1 MSIQV
6 SVSGGTVSANVT
18 TGIGPQ
24 GPAGPQGPV
33 GPASVASVN
42 SQTGTV
48 VLTSSSVSAASAV
61 HGHVAADIVAGIFD
75 LARIP
80 THTHSIAQ
88 VSGLQSS
95 LDGKASLAATNVLRV
110 ETLNGLNGAL
120 TVAAGSNV
128 TVATQGATLT
138 ISAAG
143 DAVSSVNGKTGAVV
157 LTSASVSAASAV
169 HTHVTSDIT
178 GFTAAAAAAAPVAS
192 VNGSTGT
199 VVLTHT
205 SVSAAAASHTHS
217 IAQVSGLQAELDGK
231 AAAAATNVE
240 RVVSLGGLTGAITLT
255 GVNLTVATAAGS
267 ITLTAPAGGG
277 GGGDVASV
285 NGITGAVVLTH
296 TSVSAAAATHA
307 AQHMAGGTDLVLPV
321 VTSATITASAN
332 NYSPPTGDIVRLV
345 SSTATAVISGL
356 SGGASGAVRL
366 LVNVSTNTIRL
377 AHASS
382 DSGATNRFSIAGGA
396 DLDLAEGE
404 SASAFYDST
413 SERWR
418 VTGGSGG
425 GGSTSAGG
433 IVSVNGYTATAVTLT
448 SGDVTAASTSHMT
461 THRAGGSDELL
472 PLVTSV
478 SLTASVND
486 YSLPTGD
493 IFRLSH
499 TNTNTV
505 SITGL
510 ATAVG
515 GSSRLLI
522 NVSTGASSSYTIR
535 HQNTNS
541 TAASRVMV
549 PWSGDYIISPNG
561 GAALVIYDSTDSRW
575 RVV

>member
-1 MSIQV
+1 MSINV
-6 SVSGGTVSANVT
+6 SVTGGTVRASVT

-24 GPAGPQGPV
+24 GPAGPVGPQGPV
-33 GPASVASVN
+33 LVASVN
-42 SQTGTV
+42 EQTGT
-48 VLTSSSVSAASAV
+48 
-61 HGHVAADIVAGIFD
+61 
-75 LARIP
+75 
-80 THTHSIAQ
+80 
-88 VSGLQSS
+88 
-95 LDGKASLAATNVLRV
+95 
-110 ETLNGLNGAL
+110 
-120 TVAAGSNV
+120 
-128 TVATQGATLT
+128 
-138 ISAAG
+138 
-143 DAVSSVNGKTGAVV
+143 VV

-169 HTHVTSDIT
+169 HGHVISDVTGLQASLDSKASAASTNLTRVTTLNGLNGAIT
-178 GFTAAAAAAAPVAS
+178 IAAGSNVTVATQGATITIDAAADAVSS
-192 VNGSTGT
+192 VNGSKGA
-199 VVLTHT
+199 VVLTSQSVSAASAVHTHVSSSITDFAAAVTTANIVRSLNGITGAVAISHT
-205 SVSAAAASHTHS
+205 SVSAAAASHTHT
-217 IAQVSGLQAELDGK
+217 IAQVDGLQSALDGK
-231 AAAAATNVE
+231 ASAAATNVT
-240 RVVSLGGLTGAITLT
+240 RVVSLGGVTGEITLT

-277 GGGDVASV
+277 GGDVASV
-285 NGITGAVVLTH
+285 NGLTGTVVLTH
-296 TSVSAAAATHA
+296 TSVSAASASHA

-332 NYSPPTGDIVRLV
+332 NYSPPTGDILRLS
-345 SSTATAVISGL
+345 SSTAVAVVSGL
-356 SGGASGAVRL
+356 AGGSSGAVRL

-382 DSGATNRFSIAGGA
+382 DSGATNRFSVAGGA

-404 SASAFYDST
+404 SASAFYDAT

-418 VTGGSGG
+418 VSGGAGG
-425 GGSTSAGG
+425 GGSTATGG
-433 IVSVNGYTATAVTLT
+433 IVSINGYTATAVTLT

-499 TNTNTV
+499 TGTNTV
-505 SITGL
+505 NITGL
-510 ATAVG
+510 ATAVD

-522 NVSTGASSSYTIR
+522 NVSTGASSSYTIK

-549 PWSGDYIISPNG
+549 PWAGDYIISPNG
-561 GAALVIYDSTDSRW
+561 GAALVIYDNTDSRW